1 MSERRVVISR
11 PLVAVIAATCLA
23 TALVMWLCWPDE
35 GLWYGSFLRVGVLMV
50 VFWWALPAPGQESTW
65 PKISPWTMV
74 AIVVAIIL
82 LPRYKQVI
90 IPLLI
95 ALIVVGFVLRPRAR
109 FRPPPPPS

>member
-1 MSERRVVISR
+1 MNTKGLTVNRTLAGV
-11 PLVAVIAATCLA
+11 LALFCLA
-23 TALVMWLCWPDE
+23 ASLVIFLNWPHQE
-35 GLWYGSFLRVGVLMV
+35 LWYAGFLRVGVLMV
-50 VFWWALPAPGQESTW
+50 VFWWALPAPGQESSW

-95 ALIVVGFVLRPRAR
+95 ALVVVGFFLRPRPR
-109 FRPPPPPS
+109 YRPPPPPS